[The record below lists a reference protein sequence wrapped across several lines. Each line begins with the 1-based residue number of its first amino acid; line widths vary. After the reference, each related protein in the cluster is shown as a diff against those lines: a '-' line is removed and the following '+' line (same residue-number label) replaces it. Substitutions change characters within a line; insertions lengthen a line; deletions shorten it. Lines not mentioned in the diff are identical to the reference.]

1 MTMSY
6 RVRIK
11 ICGTTSREDAYA
23 AVHMGVDALGFIF
36 TRKSPRYI
44 EPGRAAEI
52 ISMLPPFIT
61 RVGVF
66 VDSPLEA
73 VQAVI
78 RSAGLTQ
85 VQLHGSEPAAL
96 CSELKRSEHSCS
108 VCKAFRISRKHMED
122 NDIAKQIRD
131 YEQVVD
137 SVLLDSYQQGIE
149 GGTGTVFDWKL
160 IDELGLQKPLILAG
174 GLNPDNVAEAVRRI
188 RPYAID
194 VNSGV
199 EDAPGKKNH
208 EQLKTLI
215 DRVNQVQ
222 DELRRRG

>member
-1 MTMSY
+1 M
-6 RVRIK
+6 
-11 ICGTTSREDAYA
+11 CGTTSLEDARA
-23 AVHMGVDALGFIF
+23 AVDMGVDALGFIF
-36 TRKSPRYI
+36 SRKSPRYI

-52 ISMLPPFIT
+52 ISLLPPFIT

-66 VDSPLEA
+66 VDSTIDT
-73 VQAVI
+73 VRTII

-85 VQLHGSEPAAL
+85 VQLHGSEAAVF
-96 CSELKRSEHSCS
+96 CAELKAAEKSCS
-108 VCKAFRISRKHMED
+108 VCKAFRISRKQLQNTDM
-122 NDIAKQIRD
+122 AKQISV

-137 SVLLDSYQQGIE
+137 SVLLDSYQKGLE
-149 GGTGTVFDWKL
+149 GGTGAAFDWQL

-174 GLNPDNVAEAVRRI
+174 GLNSVNVAEAVRRV

-208 EQLKTLI
+208 QQLKALI
-215 DRVNQVQ
+215 DTVNKVLA
-222 DELRRRG
+222 ELRRQG